1 MPGRVNPTHSAI
13 EKRLSRSEGLFSM
26 IAYWEDSKF
35 MPGGVNPT
43 HSAIEKSLSGDS
55 FIFNNRYIKTFLVIF
70 LQKIYNI

>member
-1 MPGRVNPTHSAI
+1 
-13 EKRLSRSEGLFSM
+13 M
-26 IAYWEDSKF
+26 IAYWKDSKF
-35 MPGGVNPT
+35 MPGRVNPT